1 MDAIFAQI
9 QEGFEKIGRDISVAV
24 DKLGSDYN
32 RANGAL
38 KRAETARKTGIV
50 TERNASLSAFPEY
63 VCELGETAKVVDV
76 SGNTITALPQ
86 ALARLTRVHRL
97 CASHNALFAVPPGLC
112 ACWVSLKVL
121 RLEGNKLASL
131 PPDLGELARLEEL
144 WLSDNE
150 IVSLPASV
158 AKLVRLRRLRLARNR
173 LRFDRDE
180 TSSAS
185 DENTSLRF
193 LGSCAAARELALDG
207 NPGIA
212 RVPSSF
218 GALANLET
226 LSLDDTRV
234 AVVPAEVF
242 EGCVALT
249 RLSLRNTPAAENAA
263 ALRAVRGFAA
273 FDARRARSRDKQ
285 IAGNV
290 LVSGMDDI
298 AGTNVSRK
306 R

>member
-1 MDAIFAQI
+1 MDSIFAQI

-63 VCELGETAKVVDV
+63 VCELGEAAKVVDV
-76 SGNTITALPQ
+76 GGNAIATLPQ
-86 ALARLTRVHRL
+86 ALAGLTRVHRL
-97 CASHNALFAVPPGLC
+97 CASHNALVALPPGLC
-112 ACWVSLKVL
+112 AGWASSLRVL
-121 RLEGNKLASL
+121 RLERNKLASL

-150 IVSLPASV
+150 IASVPASV
-158 AKLVRLRRLRLARNR
+158 AKLVRLRVVRLARNR
-173 LRFDRDE
+173 LRFDE
-180 TSSAS
+180 TPDA
-185 DENTSLRF
+185 DASLRF

-249 RLSLRNTPAAENAA
+249 RLSLRNTPAAEDAA
-263 ALRAVRGFAA
+263 ALRATRGFAA

-298 AGTNVSRK
+298 VGTNPSER
-306 R
+306 